1 MSDFPL
7 MDRMSDKDIILFK
20 KCIRRL
26 LDVTFIVADKEE
38 ELYEFIASESVQY
51 DVNAYLRWIGFKVI
65 VDDRLRVA
73 MLRLLDEDVEGGGFK
88 RVNLLRFNKEQV
100 QLLMVL
106 WLLYL
111 ERMGYREPVFATVGD
126 IVDKCSSYRIELKPA
141 DLKKAYKIFKRYSLI
156 GYTDKEFSEETV
168 IELYPSIQFCL
179 DVGQMKTILSERL
192 SVATLMI
199 GYDNRFGHRREDG
212 YEQYVAYGKELGI
225 SVIDSDSFSYGNGSV
240 SSSMVR
246 RFISTGDVER
256 AAECLGRPYSLSGM
270 VVHGEAKGRT
280 IGFPTANI
288 VPADADKLIPDGGV
302 YAVLVSLDD
311 SSTMLNGMMN
321 IGSRPTF
328 DGKMQTL
335 EVHIF
340 DFDGDIYKH
349 SLRVFF
355 SSPDELAKQLETD
368 EKVCRLQLLSRS

>member
-1 MSDFPL
+1 MRTIF
-7 MDRMSDKDIILFK
+7 
-20 KCIRRL
+20 
-26 LDVTFIVADKEE
+26 
-38 ELYEFIASESVQY
+38 
-51 DVNAYLRWIGFKVI
+51 
-65 VDDRLRVA
+65 
-73 MLRLLDEDVEGGGFK
+73 LDEATKLSGRAV
-88 RVNLLRFNKEQV
+88 
-100 QLLMVL
+100 
-106 WLLYL
+106 
-111 ERMGYREPVFATVGD
+111 ATVGFFD
-126 IVDKCSSYRIELKPA
+126 GVHSGHRYLIDRLKAVARENNCMSMIITFDKHPRQVLNSDYKPMLLSTLDEKLNLLSQTGIDCCVVLPFTADMA
-141 DLKKAYKIFKRYSLI
+141 DLSAHDF
-156 GYTDKEFSEETV
+156 
-168 IELYPSIQFCL
+168 
-179 DVGQMKTILSERL
+179 MKTILSERL

-246 RFISTGDVER
+246 RFISVGDVER

-302 YAVLVSLDD
+302 YAVLVSLDN

-328 DGKMQTL
+328 EGKMQTL

-355 SSPDELAKQLETD
+355 IKKIRNERCFSSPDELAKQLETD

>member
-1 MSDFPL
+1 MRTIF
-7 MDRMSDKDIILFK
+7 
-20 KCIRRL
+20 
-26 LDVTFIVADKEE
+26 
-38 ELYEFIASESVQY
+38 
-51 DVNAYLRWIGFKVI
+51 
-65 VDDRLRVA
+65 
-73 MLRLLDEDVEGGGFK
+73 LDEATKLSGRAV
-88 RVNLLRFNKEQV
+88 
-100 QLLMVL
+100 
-106 WLLYL
+106 
-111 ERMGYREPVFATVGD
+111 ATVGFFD
-126 IVDKCSSYRIELKPA
+126 GVHSGHRYLIDRLKAVARENNCMSMIITFDKHPRQVLNSDYKPMLLSTLDEKLNLLSQTGIDCCVVLPFTADMA
-141 DLKKAYKIFKRYSLI
+141 DLSAHDF
-156 GYTDKEFSEETV
+156 
-168 IELYPSIQFCL
+168 
-179 DVGQMKTILSERL
+179 MKTILSERL

-246 RFISTGDVER
+246 RFISAGDVKR

-355 SSPDELAKQLETD
+355 IKKIRNERCFSSPDELAKQLETD

>member
-1 MSDFPL
+1 MRTIF
-7 MDRMSDKDIILFK
+7 
-20 KCIRRL
+20 
-26 LDVTFIVADKEE
+26 
-38 ELYEFIASESVQY
+38 
-51 DVNAYLRWIGFKVI
+51 
-65 VDDRLRVA
+65 
-73 MLRLLDEDVEGGGFK
+73 LDEATKLSGRTV
-88 RVNLLRFNKEQV
+88 
-100 QLLMVL
+100 
-106 WLLYL
+106 
-111 ERMGYREPVFATVGD
+111 ATVGFFD
-126 IVDKCSSYRIELKPA
+126 GVHSGHRYLIDRLKAVARENNCMSMIITFDKHPRQVLNSDYKPMLLSTLDEKLNLLSQTGIDCCVVLPFTADMA
-141 DLKKAYKIFKRYSLI
+141 DLSAHDF
-156 GYTDKEFSEETV
+156 
-168 IELYPSIQFCL
+168 
-179 DVGQMKTILSERL
+179 MKTILSERL

-246 RFISTGDVER
+246 RFISAGDVER

-355 SSPDELAKQLETD
+355 IKKIRNERCFSSPDELAKQLETD
-368 EKVCRLQLLSRS
+368 EKVCRLQLLSCS

>member
-1 MSDFPL
+1 MRTIF
-7 MDRMSDKDIILFK
+7 
-20 KCIRRL
+20 
-26 LDVTFIVADKEE
+26 
-38 ELYEFIASESVQY
+38 
-51 DVNAYLRWIGFKVI
+51 
-65 VDDRLRVA
+65 
-73 MLRLLDEDVEGGGFK
+73 LDEATKLSGRAV
-88 RVNLLRFNKEQV
+88 
-100 QLLMVL
+100 
-106 WLLYL
+106 
-111 ERMGYREPVFATVGD
+111 ATVGFFD
-126 IVDKCSSYRIELKPA
+126 GVHSGHRYLIDRLKAVARENNCMSMIITFDKHPRQVLNSDYKPMLLSTLDEKLNLLSQTGIDCCVVLPFTADMA
-141 DLKKAYKIFKRYSLI
+141 DLSAHDF
-156 GYTDKEFSEETV
+156 
-168 IELYPSIQFCL
+168 
-179 DVGQMKTILSERL
+179 MKTILSERL

-225 SVIDSDSFSYGNGSV
+225 SVIDSDSFSYGNGCV

-246 RFISTGDVER
+246 RFISAGDVER

-355 SSPDELAKQLETD
+355 IKKIRNERCFSSPDELAKQLETD

>member
-1 MSDFPL
+1 MRTIF
-7 MDRMSDKDIILFK
+7 
-20 KCIRRL
+20 
-26 LDVTFIVADKEE
+26 
-38 ELYEFIASESVQY
+38 
-51 DVNAYLRWIGFKVI
+51 
-65 VDDRLRVA
+65 
-73 MLRLLDEDVEGGGFK
+73 LDEATKLSGRAV
-88 RVNLLRFNKEQV
+88 
-100 QLLMVL
+100 
-106 WLLYL
+106 
-111 ERMGYREPVFATVGD
+111 ATVGFFD
-126 IVDKCSSYRIELKPA
+126 GVHSGHRYLIDRLKAVARENNCMSMIITFDKHPRQVLNSDYKPMLLSTLDEKLNLLSQTGIDCCVVLPFTADMA
-141 DLKKAYKIFKRYSLI
+141 DLSAHDF
-156 GYTDKEFSEETV
+156 
-168 IELYPSIQFCL
+168 
-179 DVGQMKTILSERL
+179 MKTILSERL

-246 RFISTGDVER
+246 RFISAGDVER

-355 SSPDELAKQLETD
+355 IKKIRNERCFSSPDELAKQLETD
-368 EKVCRLQLLSRS
+368 EKVCRLQLLSCS

>member
-1 MSDFPL
+1 MRTIF
-7 MDRMSDKDIILFK
+7 
-20 KCIRRL
+20 
-26 LDVTFIVADKEE
+26 
-38 ELYEFIASESVQY
+38 
-51 DVNAYLRWIGFKVI
+51 
-65 VDDRLRVA
+65 
-73 MLRLLDEDVEGGGFK
+73 LDEATKLSGRTV
-88 RVNLLRFNKEQV
+88 
-100 QLLMVL
+100 
-106 WLLYL
+106 
-111 ERMGYREPVFATVGD
+111 ATVGFFD
-126 IVDKCSSYRIELKPA
+126 GVHSGHRYLIDRLKAVAHENNCMSMIITFDKHPRQVLNSDYKPMLLSTLDEKLNLLSQTGIDCCVVLPFTADMA
-141 DLKKAYKIFKRYSLI
+141 DLSAHDF
-156 GYTDKEFSEETV
+156 
-168 IELYPSIQFCL
+168 
-179 DVGQMKTILSERL
+179 MKTILSERL

-246 RFISTGDVER
+246 RFISAGDVER

-302 YAVLVSLDD
+302 YAVLVSLDN

-355 SSPDELAKQLETD
+355 IKKIRNERCFSSPDELAKQLETD

>member
-1 MSDFPL
+1 MRTIF
-7 MDRMSDKDIILFK
+7 
-20 KCIRRL
+20 
-26 LDVTFIVADKEE
+26 
-38 ELYEFIASESVQY
+38 
-51 DVNAYLRWIGFKVI
+51 
-65 VDDRLRVA
+65 
-73 MLRLLDEDVEGGGFK
+73 LDEATKLSGRAV
-88 RVNLLRFNKEQV
+88 
-100 QLLMVL
+100 
-106 WLLYL
+106 
-111 ERMGYREPVFATVGD
+111 ATVGFFD
-126 IVDKCSSYRIELKPA
+126 GVHSGHRYLIDRLKAVARENNYMSMIITFDKHPRQVLNSDYKPMLLSTLDEKLNLLSQTGIDCCVVLPFTADMA
-141 DLKKAYKIFKRYSLI
+141 DLSAHDF
-156 GYTDKEFSEETV
+156 
-168 IELYPSIQFCL
+168 
-179 DVGQMKTILSERL
+179 MKTILSERL

-246 RFISTGDVER
+246 RFISAGDVER

-355 SSPDELAKQLETD
+355 IKKIRNERCFSSPDELAKQLETD
-368 EKVCRLQLLSRS
+368 ENVCRLQLLSRS

>member
-1 MSDFPL
+1 MRTIF
-7 MDRMSDKDIILFK
+7 
-20 KCIRRL
+20 
-26 LDVTFIVADKEE
+26 
-38 ELYEFIASESVQY
+38 
-51 DVNAYLRWIGFKVI
+51 
-65 VDDRLRVA
+65 
-73 MLRLLDEDVEGGGFK
+73 LDEATKLSGRAV
-88 RVNLLRFNKEQV
+88 
-100 QLLMVL
+100 
-106 WLLYL
+106 
-111 ERMGYREPVFATVGD
+111 ATVGFFD
-126 IVDKCSSYRIELKPA
+126 GVHSGHRYLIDRLKAVARENNCMSMIITFDKHPRQVLNSDYKPMLLSTLDEKLNLLSQTGIDCCVVLPFTADMA
-141 DLKKAYKIFKRYSLI
+141 DLSAHDF
-156 GYTDKEFSEETV
+156 
-168 IELYPSIQFCL
+168 
-179 DVGQMKTILSERL
+179 MKTILSERL

-246 RFISTGDVER
+246 RFISVGDVER

-355 SSPDELAKQLETD
+355 IKKIRNERCFSSPDELAKQLETD

>member
-1 MSDFPL
+1 MRTIFL
-7 MDRMSDKDIILFK
+7 DKATKLSG
-20 KCIRRL
+20 RA
-26 LDVTFIVADKEE
+26 V
-38 ELYEFIASESVQY
+38 
-51 DVNAYLRWIGFKVI
+51 
-65 VDDRLRVA
+65 
-73 MLRLLDEDVEGGGFK
+73 
-88 RVNLLRFNKEQV
+88 
-100 QLLMVL
+100 
-106 WLLYL
+106 
-111 ERMGYREPVFATVGD
+111 ATVGFFD
-126 IVDKCSSYRIELKPA
+126 GVHSGHRYLIDRLKAVARENNCMSMIITFDKHPRQVLNSDYKPMLLSTLDEKLNLLSQTGIDCCVVLPFTADMA
-141 DLKKAYKIFKRYSLI
+141 DLSAHDF
-156 GYTDKEFSEETV
+156 
-168 IELYPSIQFCL
+168 
-179 DVGQMKTILSERL
+179 MKTILSERL

-355 SSPDELAKQLETD
+355 IKKIRNERCFSSPDELAKQLETD

>member
-1 MSDFPL
+1 MRTIF
-7 MDRMSDKDIILFK
+7 
-20 KCIRRL
+20 
-26 LDVTFIVADKEE
+26 
-38 ELYEFIASESVQY
+38 
-51 DVNAYLRWIGFKVI
+51 
-65 VDDRLRVA
+65 
-73 MLRLLDEDVEGGGFK
+73 LDEATKLSGRAV
-88 RVNLLRFNKEQV
+88 
-100 QLLMVL
+100 
-106 WLLYL
+106 
-111 ERMGYREPVFATVGD
+111 ATVGFFD
-126 IVDKCSSYRIELKPA
+126 GVHSGHRYLIDRLKAVARENNCMSMIITFDKHPRQVLNSDYKPMLLSTLDEKLNLLSQTGIDCCVVLPFTADMA
-141 DLKKAYKIFKRYSLI
+141 DLSAHDF
-156 GYTDKEFSEETV
+156 
-168 IELYPSIQFCL
+168 
-179 DVGQMKTILSERL
+179 MKTILSERL

-246 RFISTGDVER
+246 RFISAGDVEC

-355 SSPDELAKQLETD
+355 IKKIRNERCFSSPDELAKQLETD

>member
-1 MSDFPL
+1 MRTIF
-7 MDRMSDKDIILFK
+7 
-20 KCIRRL
+20 
-26 LDVTFIVADKEE
+26 
-38 ELYEFIASESVQY
+38 
-51 DVNAYLRWIGFKVI
+51 
-65 VDDRLRVA
+65 
-73 MLRLLDEDVEGGGFK
+73 LDEATKLSGRAV
-88 RVNLLRFNKEQV
+88 
-100 QLLMVL
+100 
-106 WLLYL
+106 
-111 ERMGYREPVFATVGD
+111 ATVGFFD
-126 IVDKCSSYRIELKPA
+126 GVHSGHRYLIDRLKAVARENNCMSMIITFDKHPRQVLNSDYKPMLLSTLDEKLNLLSQTGIDCCVVLPFTADMA
-141 DLKKAYKIFKRYSLI
+141 DLSAHDF
-156 GYTDKEFSEETV
+156 
-168 IELYPSIQFCL
+168 
-179 DVGQMKTILSERL
+179 MKTILSERL

-246 RFISTGDVER
+246 RFISVGDVER

-328 DGKMQTL
+328 EGKMQTL

-355 SSPDELAKQLETD
+355 IKKIRNERCFSSPDELAKQLETD

>member
-1 MSDFPL
+1 MRTIF
-7 MDRMSDKDIILFK
+7 
-20 KCIRRL
+20 
-26 LDVTFIVADKEE
+26 
-38 ELYEFIASESVQY
+38 
-51 DVNAYLRWIGFKVI
+51 
-65 VDDRLRVA
+65 
-73 MLRLLDEDVEGGGFK
+73 LDEATKLSGRAV
-88 RVNLLRFNKEQV
+88 
-100 QLLMVL
+100 
-106 WLLYL
+106 
-111 ERMGYREPVFATVGD
+111 ATVGFFD
-126 IVDKCSSYRIELKPA
+126 GVHSGHRYLIDRLKAVARENNCMSMIITFDKHPRQVLNSDYKPMLLSTLDEKLNLLSQTGIDCCVVLPFTADMA
-141 DLKKAYKIFKRYSLI
+141 DLSAHDF
-156 GYTDKEFSEETV
+156 
-168 IELYPSIQFCL
+168 
-179 DVGQMKTILSERL
+179 MKTILSERL

-246 RFISTGDVER
+246 RFISAGDVER

-311 SSTMLNGMMN
+311 SSTILNGMMN

-355 SSPDELAKQLETD
+355 IKKIRNERCFSSPDELAKQLETD

>member
-1 MSDFPL
+1 MRTIF
-7 MDRMSDKDIILFK
+7 
-20 KCIRRL
+20 
-26 LDVTFIVADKEE
+26 
-38 ELYEFIASESVQY
+38 
-51 DVNAYLRWIGFKVI
+51 
-65 VDDRLRVA
+65 
-73 MLRLLDEDVEGGGFK
+73 LDEATKLSGRAV
-88 RVNLLRFNKEQV
+88 
-100 QLLMVL
+100 
-106 WLLYL
+106 
-111 ERMGYREPVFATVGD
+111 ATVGFFD
-126 IVDKCSSYRIELKPA
+126 GVHSGHRYLIDRLKAVARENNCMSMIITFDKHPRQVLNSDYKPMLLSTLDVKLNLLSQTGIDCCVVLPFTADMA
-141 DLKKAYKIFKRYSLI
+141 DLSAHDF
-156 GYTDKEFSEETV
+156 
-168 IELYPSIQFCL
+168 
-179 DVGQMKTILSERL
+179 MKTILSERL

-246 RFISTGDVER
+246 RFISAGDVER

-288 VPADADKLIPDGGV
+288 VPAYADKLIPDGGV

-355 SSPDELAKQLETD
+355 IKKIRNERCFSSPDELAKQLETD

>member
-1 MSDFPL
+1 MRTIF
-7 MDRMSDKDIILFK
+7 
-20 KCIRRL
+20 
-26 LDVTFIVADKEE
+26 
-38 ELYEFIASESVQY
+38 
-51 DVNAYLRWIGFKVI
+51 
-65 VDDRLRVA
+65 
-73 MLRLLDEDVEGGGFK
+73 LDEATKLSGRAV
-88 RVNLLRFNKEQV
+88 
-100 QLLMVL
+100 
-106 WLLYL
+106 
-111 ERMGYREPVFATVGD
+111 ATVGFFD
-126 IVDKCSSYRIELKPA
+126 GVHSGHRYLIDRLKAVARENNCMSMIITFDKHPRQVLNSDYKPMLLSTLDEKLNLLSQTGIDCCVVLPFTADMA
-141 DLKKAYKIFKRYSLI
+141 DLSAHDF
-156 GYTDKEFSEETV
+156 
-168 IELYPSIQFCL
+168 
-179 DVGQMKTILSERL
+179 MKTILSERL

-246 RFISTGDVER
+246 RFISAGDVER

-355 SSPDELAKQLETD
+355 IKKIRNERCFSSPDELAKQLETD

>member
-1 MSDFPL
+1 MRTIF
-7 MDRMSDKDIILFK
+7 
-20 KCIRRL
+20 
-26 LDVTFIVADKEE
+26 
-38 ELYEFIASESVQY
+38 
-51 DVNAYLRWIGFKVI
+51 
-65 VDDRLRVA
+65 
-73 MLRLLDEDVEGGGFK
+73 LDEATKLSGRAV
-88 RVNLLRFNKEQV
+88 
-100 QLLMVL
+100 
-106 WLLYL
+106 
-111 ERMGYREPVFATVGD
+111 ATVGFFD
-126 IVDKCSSYRIELKPA
+126 GVHSGHRYLIDRLKAVARENNCMSMIITFDKHPRQVLNSDYKPMLLSTLDEKLNLLSQTGIDCCVVLPFTADMA
-141 DLKKAYKIFKRYSLI
+141 DLSAHDF
-156 GYTDKEFSEETV
+156 
-168 IELYPSIQFCL
+168 
-179 DVGQMKTILSERL
+179 MKTILSERL

-246 RFISTGDVER
+246 RFISAGDVER

-302 YAVLVSLDD
+302 YAVLVSLDN

-355 SSPDELAKQLETD
+355 IKKIRNERCFSSPDELAKQLETD

>member
-1 MSDFPL
+1 MRTIF
-7 MDRMSDKDIILFK
+7 
-20 KCIRRL
+20 
-26 LDVTFIVADKEE
+26 
-38 ELYEFIASESVQY
+38 
-51 DVNAYLRWIGFKVI
+51 
-65 VDDRLRVA
+65 
-73 MLRLLDEDVEGGGFK
+73 LDEATKLSGRTV
-88 RVNLLRFNKEQV
+88 
-100 QLLMVL
+100 
-106 WLLYL
+106 
-111 ERMGYREPVFATVGD
+111 ATVGFFD
-126 IVDKCSSYRIELKPA
+126 GVHSGHRYLIDRLKAVARENNCMSMIITFDKHPRQVLNSDYKPMLLSTLDEKLNLLSQTGIDCCVVLPFTADMA
-141 DLKKAYKIFKRYSLI
+141 DLSAHDF
-156 GYTDKEFSEETV
+156 
-168 IELYPSIQFCL
+168 
-179 DVGQMKTILSERL
+179 MKTILSERL

-246 RFISTGDVER
+246 RFISAGDVER

-355 SSPDELAKQLETD
+355 IKKIRNERCFSSPDELAKQLETD

>member
-1 MSDFPL
+1 MRTIF
-7 MDRMSDKDIILFK
+7 
-20 KCIRRL
+20 
-26 LDVTFIVADKEE
+26 
-38 ELYEFIASESVQY
+38 
-51 DVNAYLRWIGFKVI
+51 
-65 VDDRLRVA
+65 
-73 MLRLLDEDVEGGGFK
+73 LDEATKLSGRAV
-88 RVNLLRFNKEQV
+88 
-100 QLLMVL
+100 
-106 WLLYL
+106 
-111 ERMGYREPVFATVGD
+111 ATVGFFD
-126 IVDKCSSYRIELKPA
+126 GVHSGHRYLIDRLKAVARENNCMSMIITFDKHPRQVLNSDYKPMLLSTLDEKLNLLSQTGIDCCVVLPFTADMA
-141 DLKKAYKIFKRYSLI
+141 DLSAHDF
-156 GYTDKEFSEETV
+156 
-168 IELYPSIQFCL
+168 
-179 DVGQMKTILSERL
+179 MKTILSERL

-246 RFISTGDVER
+246 RFISAGDVER

-355 SSPDELAKQLETD
+355 IKKIRNERCFSSPDELAKQLETD
-368 EKVCRLQLLSRS
+368 EKVCRLQLFSRS

>member
-1 MSDFPL
+1 MRTIF
-7 MDRMSDKDIILFK
+7 
-20 KCIRRL
+20 
-26 LDVTFIVADKEE
+26 
-38 ELYEFIASESVQY
+38 
-51 DVNAYLRWIGFKVI
+51 
-65 VDDRLRVA
+65 
-73 MLRLLDEDVEGGGFK
+73 LDEATKLSGRTV
-88 RVNLLRFNKEQV
+88 
-100 QLLMVL
+100 
-106 WLLYL
+106 
-111 ERMGYREPVFATVGD
+111 ATVGFFD
-126 IVDKCSSYRIELKPA
+126 GVHSGHRYLIDRLKAVARENNCMSMIITFDKHPRQVLNSDYKPMLLSTLDEKLNLLSQTGIDCCVVLPFTADMA
-141 DLKKAYKIFKRYSLI
+141 DLSAHDF
-156 GYTDKEFSEETV
+156 
-168 IELYPSIQFCL
+168 
-179 DVGQMKTILSERL
+179 MKTILSERL

-246 RFISTGDVER
+246 RFISAGDVER
-256 AAECLGRPYSLSGM
+256 AAERLGRPYSLSGM

-355 SSPDELAKQLETD
+355 IKKIRNERCFSSPDELAKQLETD

>member
-1 MSDFPL
+1 
-7 MDRMSDKDIILFK
+7 
-20 KCIRRL
+20 
-26 LDVTFIVADKEE
+26 
-38 ELYEFIASESVQY
+38 
-51 DVNAYLRWIGFKVI
+51 
-65 VDDRLRVA
+65 
-73 MLRLLDEDVEGGGFK
+73 
-88 RVNLLRFNKEQV
+88 
-100 QLLMVL
+100 
-106 WLLYL
+106 
-111 ERMGYREPVFATVGD
+111 
-126 IVDKCSSYRIELKPA
+126 
-141 DLKKAYKIFKRYSLI
+141 
-156 GYTDKEFSEETV
+156 
-168 IELYPSIQFCL
+168 
-179 DVGQMKTILSERL
+179 
-192 SVATLMI
+192 
-199 GYDNRFGHRREDG
+199 
-212 YEQYVAYGKELGI
+212 
-225 SVIDSDSFSYGNGSV
+225 
-240 SSSMVR
+240 
-246 RFISTGDVER
+246 
-256 AAECLGRPYSLSGM
+256 M

-355 SSPDELAKQLETD
+355 IKKIRNERCFSSPDELAKQLETD

>member
-1 MSDFPL
+1 

-179 DVGQMKTILSERL
+179 DVGQMKTILSE
-192 SVATLMI
+192 
-199 GYDNRFGHRREDG
+199 
-212 YEQYVAYGKELGI
+212 YG
-225 SVIDSDSFSYGNGSV
+225 
-240 SSSMVR
+240 
-246 RFISTGDVER
+246 
-256 AAECLGRPYSLSGM
+256 
-270 VVHGEAKGRT
+270 
-280 IGFPTANI
+280 
-288 VPADADKLIPDGGV
+288 
-302 YAVLVSLDD
+302 
-311 SSTMLNGMMN
+311 
-321 IGSRPTF
+321 IGS
-328 DGKMQTL
+328 
-335 EVHIF
+335 E
-340 DFDGDIYKH
+340 
-349 SLRVFF
+349 
-355 SSPDELAKQLETD
+355 DETEAIGAENEYENGTD
-368 EKVCRLQLLSRS
+368 AALIDDNPAEDDLDEEEDDE

>member
-1 MSDFPL
+1 MRTIF
-7 MDRMSDKDIILFK
+7 
-20 KCIRRL
+20 
-26 LDVTFIVADKEE
+26 
-38 ELYEFIASESVQY
+38 
-51 DVNAYLRWIGFKVI
+51 
-65 VDDRLRVA
+65 
-73 MLRLLDEDVEGGGFK
+73 LDEAMKLSGRAV
-88 RVNLLRFNKEQV
+88 
-100 QLLMVL
+100 
-106 WLLYL
+106 
-111 ERMGYREPVFATVGD
+111 ATVGFFD
-126 IVDKCSSYRIELKPA
+126 GVHSGHRYLIDRLKAVARENNCMSMIITFDKHPRQVLNSDYKPMLLSTLDEKLNLLSQTGIDCCVVLPFTADMA
-141 DLKKAYKIFKRYSLI
+141 DLSAHDF
-156 GYTDKEFSEETV
+156 
-168 IELYPSIQFCL
+168 
-179 DVGQMKTILSERL
+179 MKTILSERL

-246 RFISTGDVER
+246 RFISAGDVER

-355 SSPDELAKQLETD
+355 IKKIRNERCFSSPDELAKQLETD

>member
-1 MSDFPL
+1 MRTIF
-7 MDRMSDKDIILFK
+7 
-20 KCIRRL
+20 
-26 LDVTFIVADKEE
+26 
-38 ELYEFIASESVQY
+38 
-51 DVNAYLRWIGFKVI
+51 
-65 VDDRLRVA
+65 
-73 MLRLLDEDVEGGGFK
+73 LDEATKLSGRAV
-88 RVNLLRFNKEQV
+88 
-100 QLLMVL
+100 
-106 WLLYL
+106 
-111 ERMGYREPVFATVGD
+111 ATVGFFD
-126 IVDKCSSYRIELKPA
+126 GVHSGHRYLIDRLKAVARENNCMSMIITFDKHPRQVLNSDYKPMLLSTLDEKLNLLSQTGIDCCVVLPFTADMA
-141 DLKKAYKIFKRYSLI
+141 DLSAHDF
-156 GYTDKEFSEETV
+156 
-168 IELYPSIQFCL
+168 
-179 DVGQMKTILSERL
+179 MKTILSERL

-246 RFISTGDVER
+246 RFISAGDVER
-256 AAECLGRPYSLSGM
+256 AAKCLGRPYSLSGM

-355 SSPDELAKQLETD
+355 IKKIRNERCFSSPDELAKQLETD

>member
-1 MSDFPL
+1 MRTIF
-7 MDRMSDKDIILFK
+7 
-20 KCIRRL
+20 
-26 LDVTFIVADKEE
+26 
-38 ELYEFIASESVQY
+38 
-51 DVNAYLRWIGFKVI
+51 
-65 VDDRLRVA
+65 
-73 MLRLLDEDVEGGGFK
+73 LDEATKLSGRAV
-88 RVNLLRFNKEQV
+88 
-100 QLLMVL
+100 
-106 WLLYL
+106 
-111 ERMGYREPVFATVGD
+111 ATVGFFD
-126 IVDKCSSYRIELKPA
+126 GVHSGHRYLIDRLKAVARENNCMSMIITFDKHPRQVLNSDYKPMLLSTLDEKLNLLSQTGIDCCVVLPFTADMA
-141 DLKKAYKIFKRYSLI
+141 DLSAHDF
-156 GYTDKEFSEETV
+156 
-168 IELYPSIQFCL
+168 
-179 DVGQMKTILSERL
+179 MKTILSERL
-192 SVATLMI
+192 SVAMLMI

-246 RFISTGDVER
+246 RFISAGDVER

-355 SSPDELAKQLETD
+355 IKKIRNERCFSSPDELAKQLETD

>member
-1 MSDFPL
+1 MRTIF
-7 MDRMSDKDIILFK
+7 
-20 KCIRRL
+20 
-26 LDVTFIVADKEE
+26 
-38 ELYEFIASESVQY
+38 
-51 DVNAYLRWIGFKVI
+51 
-65 VDDRLRVA
+65 
-73 MLRLLDEDVEGGGFK
+73 LDEATKLSGRAV
-88 RVNLLRFNKEQV
+88 
-100 QLLMVL
+100 
-106 WLLYL
+106 
-111 ERMGYREPVFATVGD
+111 ATVGFFD
-126 IVDKCSSYRIELKPA
+126 GVHSGHRYLIDRLKAVARENNCMSMIITFDKHPRQVLNSDYKPMLLSTLDEKLNLLSQTGIDCCVVLPFTADMA
-141 DLKKAYKIFKRYSLI
+141 DLSAHDF
-156 GYTDKEFSEETV
+156 
-168 IELYPSIQFCL
+168 
-179 DVGQMKTILSERL
+179 MKTILSERL

-246 RFISTGDVER
+246 RFISAGDVER

-340 DFDGDIYKH
+340 DFDGDIYKN
-349 SLRVFF
+349 SLRVFFIKKIRNERCF

>member
-1 MSDFPL
+1 MRTIF
-7 MDRMSDKDIILFK
+7 
-20 KCIRRL
+20 
-26 LDVTFIVADKEE
+26 
-38 ELYEFIASESVQY
+38 
-51 DVNAYLRWIGFKVI
+51 
-65 VDDRLRVA
+65 
-73 MLRLLDEDVEGGGFK
+73 LDEATKLSGRAV
-88 RVNLLRFNKEQV
+88 
-100 QLLMVL
+100 
-106 WLLYL
+106 
-111 ERMGYREPVFATVGD
+111 ATVGFFD
-126 IVDKCSSYRIELKPA
+126 GVHSGHRYLIDRLKAVARENNCMSMIITFDKHPRQVLSSDYKPMLLSTLDEKLNLLSQTGIDCCVVLPFTADMA
-141 DLKKAYKIFKRYSLI
+141 DLSAHDF
-156 GYTDKEFSEETV
+156 
-168 IELYPSIQFCL
+168 
-179 DVGQMKTILSERL
+179 MKTILSERL

-246 RFISTGDVER
+246 RFISAGDVER

-355 SSPDELAKQLETD
+355 IKKIRNERCFSSPDELAKQLETD

>member
-1 MSDFPL
+1 MRTIF
-7 MDRMSDKDIILFK
+7 
-20 KCIRRL
+20 
-26 LDVTFIVADKEE
+26 
-38 ELYEFIASESVQY
+38 
-51 DVNAYLRWIGFKVI
+51 
-65 VDDRLRVA
+65 
-73 MLRLLDEDVEGGGFK
+73 LDEATKLSGRAV
-88 RVNLLRFNKEQV
+88 
-100 QLLMVL
+100 
-106 WLLYL
+106 
-111 ERMGYREPVFATVGD
+111 ATVGFFD
-126 IVDKCSSYRIELKPA
+126 GVHSGHRYLIDRLKAVARENNCMSMIITFDKHPRQVLNSDYKPMLLSTLDEKLNLLSQTGIDCCVVLPFTADMA
-141 DLKKAYKIFKRYSLI
+141 DLSAHDF
-156 GYTDKEFSEETV
+156 
-168 IELYPSIQFCL
+168 
-179 DVGQMKTILSERL
+179 MKTILSERL

-246 RFISTGDVER
+246 RFISAGDVER

-288 VPADADKLIPDGGV
+288 VPAYADKLIPDGGV

-355 SSPDELAKQLETD
+355 IKKIRNERCFSSPDELAKQLETD

>member
-1 MSDFPL
+1 MRTIF
-7 MDRMSDKDIILFK
+7 
-20 KCIRRL
+20 
-26 LDVTFIVADKEE
+26 
-38 ELYEFIASESVQY
+38 
-51 DVNAYLRWIGFKVI
+51 
-65 VDDRLRVA
+65 
-73 MLRLLDEDVEGGGFK
+73 LDEATKLSGRAV
-88 RVNLLRFNKEQV
+88 
-100 QLLMVL
+100 
-106 WLLYL
+106 
-111 ERMGYREPVFATVGD
+111 ATVGFFD
-126 IVDKCSSYRIELKPA
+126 GVHSGHRYLIDRLKAIARENNCMSMIITFDKHPRQVLNSDYKPMLLSTLDEKLNLLSQTGIDCCVVLPFTADMA
-141 DLKKAYKIFKRYSLI
+141 DLSAHDF
-156 GYTDKEFSEETV
+156 
-168 IELYPSIQFCL
+168 
-179 DVGQMKTILSERL
+179 MKTILSERL

-246 RFISTGDVER
+246 RFISAGDVER

-328 DGKMQTL
+328 DGKIQTL

-349 SLRVFF
+349 SLRVFFIKKIRNERCF

>member
-1 MSDFPL
+1 MRTIF
-7 MDRMSDKDIILFK
+7 
-20 KCIRRL
+20 
-26 LDVTFIVADKEE
+26 
-38 ELYEFIASESVQY
+38 
-51 DVNAYLRWIGFKVI
+51 
-65 VDDRLRVA
+65 
-73 MLRLLDEDVEGGGFK
+73 LDEATKLSGRAV
-88 RVNLLRFNKEQV
+88 
-100 QLLMVL
+100 
-106 WLLYL
+106 
-111 ERMGYREPVFATVGD
+111 ATVGFFD
-126 IVDKCSSYRIELKPA
+126 GVHSGHRYLIDRLKAVARENNCMSMIITFDKHPRQVLNSDYKPMLLSTLDEKLNLLSQAGIDCCVVLPFTADMA
-141 DLKKAYKIFKRYSLI
+141 DLSAHDF
-156 GYTDKEFSEETV
+156 
-168 IELYPSIQFCL
+168 
-179 DVGQMKTILSERL
+179 MKTILSERL

-246 RFISTGDVER
+246 RFISAGDVEC

-355 SSPDELAKQLETD
+355 IKKIRNERCFSSPDELAKQLETD

>member
-1 MSDFPL
+1 MRTIF
-7 MDRMSDKDIILFK
+7 
-20 KCIRRL
+20 
-26 LDVTFIVADKEE
+26 
-38 ELYEFIASESVQY
+38 
-51 DVNAYLRWIGFKVI
+51 
-65 VDDRLRVA
+65 
-73 MLRLLDEDVEGGGFK
+73 LDEATKLSGRAV
-88 RVNLLRFNKEQV
+88 
-100 QLLMVL
+100 
-106 WLLYL
+106 
-111 ERMGYREPVFATVGD
+111 ATVGFFD
-126 IVDKCSSYRIELKPA
+126 GVHSGHRYLIDRLKAVARENNCMSMIITFDKHPRQVLNSDYKLMLLSTLDEKLNLLSQTGIDCCVVLPFTADMA
-141 DLKKAYKIFKRYSLI
+141 DLSAHDF
-156 GYTDKEFSEETV
+156 
-168 IELYPSIQFCL
+168 
-179 DVGQMKTILSERL
+179 MKTILSERL

-246 RFISTGDVER
+246 RFISAGDVER

-355 SSPDELAKQLETD
+355 IKKIRNERCFSSPDELAKQLETD

>member
-1 MSDFPL
+1 MRTIF
-7 MDRMSDKDIILFK
+7 
-20 KCIRRL
+20 
-26 LDVTFIVADKEE
+26 LDQATKLSGRTV
-38 ELYEFIASESVQY
+38 
-51 DVNAYLRWIGFKVI
+51 
-65 VDDRLRVA
+65 
-73 MLRLLDEDVEGGGFK
+73 
-88 RVNLLRFNKEQV
+88 
-100 QLLMVL
+100 
-106 WLLYL
+106 
-111 ERMGYREPVFATVGD
+111 ATVGFFD
-126 IVDKCSSYRIELKPA
+126 GVHSGHRYLIDRLKAVARENNCMSMIITFDKHPRQVLNSDYKPMLLSTLDEKLNLLSQTGIDCCVVLPFTADMA
-141 DLKKAYKIFKRYSLI
+141 DLSAHDF
-156 GYTDKEFSEETV
+156 
-168 IELYPSIQFCL
+168 
-179 DVGQMKTILSERL
+179 MKTILSERL

-246 RFISTGDVER
+246 RFISAGDVER

-355 SSPDELAKQLETD
+355 IKKIRNERCFSSPDELAKQLETD

>member
-1 MSDFPL
+1 MRTIF
-7 MDRMSDKDIILFK
+7 
-20 KCIRRL
+20 
-26 LDVTFIVADKEE
+26 
-38 ELYEFIASESVQY
+38 
-51 DVNAYLRWIGFKVI
+51 
-65 VDDRLRVA
+65 
-73 MLRLLDEDVEGGGFK
+73 LDEATKLSGRAV
-88 RVNLLRFNKEQV
+88 
-100 QLLMVL
+100 
-106 WLLYL
+106 
-111 ERMGYREPVFATVGD
+111 ATVGFFD
-126 IVDKCSSYRIELKPA
+126 GVHSGHRYLIDRLKAVARENNCMSMIITFDKHPRQVLNSDYKPMLLSTLDEKLNLLSQTGIDCCVVLPFTADMA
-141 DLKKAYKIFKRYSLI
+141 DLSAHDF
-156 GYTDKEFSEETV
+156 
-168 IELYPSIQFCL
+168 
-179 DVGQMKTILSERL
+179 MKTILSERL

-246 RFISTGDVER
+246 RFISVGDVER

-355 SSPDELAKQLETD
+355 IKKIRNERCFSSPDELAKQLETD
-368 EKVCRLQLLSRS
+368 EKVCRLQLLSCS

>member
-1 MSDFPL
+1 MRTIF
-7 MDRMSDKDIILFK
+7 
-20 KCIRRL
+20 
-26 LDVTFIVADKEE
+26 
-38 ELYEFIASESVQY
+38 
-51 DVNAYLRWIGFKVI
+51 
-65 VDDRLRVA
+65 
-73 MLRLLDEDVEGGGFK
+73 LDEATKLSGRAV
-88 RVNLLRFNKEQV
+88 
-100 QLLMVL
+100 
-106 WLLYL
+106 
-111 ERMGYREPVFATVGD
+111 ATVGFFD
-126 IVDKCSSYRIELKPA
+126 GVHSGHRYLIDRLKAVARENNCMSMIITFDKHPRQVLNSDYKPMLLSTLDEKLNLLSQTGIDCCVVLPFTADMA
-141 DLKKAYKIFKRYSLI
+141 DLSAHDF
-156 GYTDKEFSEETV
+156 
-168 IELYPSIQFCL
+168 
-179 DVGQMKTILSERL
+179 MKTILSERL

-246 RFISTGDVER
+246 RFISAGDVER

-328 DGKMQTL
+328 EGKMQTL

-355 SSPDELAKQLETD
+355 IKKIRNERCFSSPDELAKQLETD

>member
-1 MSDFPL
+1 MRTIF
-7 MDRMSDKDIILFK
+7 
-20 KCIRRL
+20 
-26 LDVTFIVADKEE
+26 
-38 ELYEFIASESVQY
+38 
-51 DVNAYLRWIGFKVI
+51 
-65 VDDRLRVA
+65 
-73 MLRLLDEDVEGGGFK
+73 LDEATKLSGRAV
-88 RVNLLRFNKEQV
+88 
-100 QLLMVL
+100 
-106 WLLYL
+106 
-111 ERMGYREPVFATVGD
+111 ATVGFFD
-126 IVDKCSSYRIELKPA
+126 GVHSGHRYLIDRLKAVARENNCMSMIITFDKHPRQVLNSDYKPMLLSTLDEKLNLLSQTGIDCCVVLPFTADMA
-141 DLKKAYKIFKRYSLI
+141 DLSAHDF
-156 GYTDKEFSEETV
+156 
-168 IELYPSIQFCL
+168 
-179 DVGQMKTILSERL
+179 MKTILSERL

-246 RFISTGDVER
+246 RFISAGDVER

-302 YAVLVSLDD
+302 YAVLVSLDN

-355 SSPDELAKQLETD
+355 IKKIRNERCFSSPDELAKQLETD
-368 EKVCRLQLLSRS
+368 EKVCRLQLLSCS

>member
-1 MSDFPL
+1 MRTIF
-7 MDRMSDKDIILFK
+7 
-20 KCIRRL
+20 
-26 LDVTFIVADKEE
+26 
-38 ELYEFIASESVQY
+38 
-51 DVNAYLRWIGFKVI
+51 
-65 VDDRLRVA
+65 
-73 MLRLLDEDVEGGGFK
+73 LDEATKLSGRAV
-88 RVNLLRFNKEQV
+88 
-100 QLLMVL
+100 
-106 WLLYL
+106 
-111 ERMGYREPVFATVGD
+111 ATVGFFD
-126 IVDKCSSYRIELKPA
+126 GVHSGHRYLIDRLKAVARENNCMSMIITFDKHPRQVLNSDYKPMLLSTLDEKLNLLSQTGIDCCVVLPFTADMA
-141 DLKKAYKIFKRYSLI
+141 DLSAHDF
-156 GYTDKEFSEETV
+156 
-168 IELYPSIQFCL
+168 
-179 DVGQMKTILSERL
+179 MKTILSERL

-246 RFISTGDVER
+246 RFISAGDVER

-328 DGKMQTL
+328 DGKMLTL

-349 SLRVFF
+349 SLRVFFIKKIRNERCF

>member
-1 MSDFPL
+1 MRTIF
-7 MDRMSDKDIILFK
+7 
-20 KCIRRL
+20 
-26 LDVTFIVADKEE
+26 
-38 ELYEFIASESVQY
+38 
-51 DVNAYLRWIGFKVI
+51 
-65 VDDRLRVA
+65 
-73 MLRLLDEDVEGGGFK
+73 LDEATKLSGRAV
-88 RVNLLRFNKEQV
+88 
-100 QLLMVL
+100 
-106 WLLYL
+106 
-111 ERMGYREPVFATVGD
+111 ATVGFFD
-126 IVDKCSSYRIELKPA
+126 GVHSGHRYLIDRLKAVARENNCMSMIITFDKHPRQVLNSDYKPMLLSTLDEKLNLLSQTGIDCCVVLPFTADMA
-141 DLKKAYKIFKRYSLI
+141 DLSAHDF
-156 GYTDKEFSEETV
+156 
-168 IELYPSIQFCL
+168 
-179 DVGQMKTILSERL
+179 MKTILSERL

-246 RFISTGDVER
+246 RFISAGDVER

-328 DGKMQTL
+328 DGKMLTL

-349 SLRVFF
+349 SLRVFFIKKIRNERCF

-368 EKVCRLQLLSRS
+368 EKVCRLQLLSCS

>member
-1 MSDFPL
+1 MRTIF
-7 MDRMSDKDIILFK
+7 
-20 KCIRRL
+20 
-26 LDVTFIVADKEE
+26 
-38 ELYEFIASESVQY
+38 
-51 DVNAYLRWIGFKVI
+51 
-65 VDDRLRVA
+65 
-73 MLRLLDEDVEGGGFK
+73 LDEATKLSGRAV
-88 RVNLLRFNKEQV
+88 
-100 QLLMVL
+100 
-106 WLLYL
+106 
-111 ERMGYREPVFATVGD
+111 ATVGFFD
-126 IVDKCSSYRIELKPA
+126 GVHSGHRYLIDRLKAVARENNCMSMIITFDKHPRQVLSSDYKPMLLSTLDEKLNLLSQTGIDCCVVLPFTADMA
-141 DLKKAYKIFKRYSLI
+141 DLSAHDF
-156 GYTDKEFSEETV
+156 
-168 IELYPSIQFCL
+168 
-179 DVGQMKTILSERL
+179 MKTILSERL

-246 RFISTGDVER
+246 RFISAGDVER

-311 SSTMLNGMMN
+311 SNTMLNGMMN

-355 SSPDELAKQLETD
+355 IKKIRNERCFSSPDELAKQLETD

>member
-1 MSDFPL
+1 MRTIF
-7 MDRMSDKDIILFK
+7 
-20 KCIRRL
+20 
-26 LDVTFIVADKEE
+26 
-38 ELYEFIASESVQY
+38 
-51 DVNAYLRWIGFKVI
+51 
-65 VDDRLRVA
+65 
-73 MLRLLDEDVEGGGFK
+73 LDEATKLSGRAV
-88 RVNLLRFNKEQV
+88 
-100 QLLMVL
+100 
-106 WLLYL
+106 
-111 ERMGYREPVFATVGD
+111 ATVGFFD
-126 IVDKCSSYRIELKPA
+126 GVHSGHRYLIDRLKAVARENNCMSMIITFDKHPRQVLNSDYKPMLLSTLDEKLNLLSQTGIDCCVVLPFTADMA
-141 DLKKAYKIFKRYSLI
+141 DLSAHDF
-156 GYTDKEFSEETV
+156 
-168 IELYPSIQFCL
+168 
-179 DVGQMKTILSERL
+179 MKTILSERL

-246 RFISTGDVER
+246 RFISAGDVER

-328 DGKMQTL
+328 DGKIQTL

-349 SLRVFF
+349 SLRVFFIKKIRNERCF

>member
-1 MSDFPL
+1 MRTIF
-7 MDRMSDKDIILFK
+7 
-20 KCIRRL
+20 
-26 LDVTFIVADKEE
+26 
-38 ELYEFIASESVQY
+38 
-51 DVNAYLRWIGFKVI
+51 
-65 VDDRLRVA
+65 
-73 MLRLLDEDVEGGGFK
+73 LDEATKLSGRAV
-88 RVNLLRFNKEQV
+88 
-100 QLLMVL
+100 
-106 WLLYL
+106 
-111 ERMGYREPVFATVGD
+111 ATVGFFD
-126 IVDKCSSYRIELKPA
+126 GVHSGHRYLIDRLKAVARENNCMSMIITFDKHPRQVLNSDYKPMLLSTLDEKLNLLSQTGIDCCVVLPFTADMA
-141 DLKKAYKIFKRYSLI
+141 DLSAHDF
-156 GYTDKEFSEETV
+156 
-168 IELYPSIQFCL
+168 
-179 DVGQMKTILSERL
+179 MKTILSERL

-225 SVIDSDSFSYGNGSV
+225 SVIDSDSFSYGNCSV

-246 RFISTGDVER
+246 RFISAGDVER

-302 YAVLVSLDD
+302 YAVLVSLDN

-355 SSPDELAKQLETD
+355 IKKIRNERCFSSPDELAKQLETD